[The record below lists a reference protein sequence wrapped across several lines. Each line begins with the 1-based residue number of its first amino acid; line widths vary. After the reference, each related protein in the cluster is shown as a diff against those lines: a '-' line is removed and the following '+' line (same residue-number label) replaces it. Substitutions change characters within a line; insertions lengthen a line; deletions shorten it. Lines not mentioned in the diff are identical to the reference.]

1 MKTKT
6 ETQEFN
12 YVMGYAKGEF
22 GESSGFAVSNPEN
35 TVRLA
40 VDHST
45 PITLK
50 RAKVIFDKARD
61 LSGRDLTS
69 IEICLSV
76 YTKTPGNDCG
86 DHSEECLVDKKWYYT
101 AKTNSLV
108 IWAKGMP
115 VYAND
120 NGVVCTDQAALY
132 DSLC

>member
-1 MKTKT
+1 MKTKP

-12 YVMGYAKGEF
+12 YVMGYAKGKF
-22 GESSGFAVSNPEN
+22 GEISGLAVTNPER
-35 TVRLA
+35 TVGLV

-50 RAKVIFDKARD
+50 RAKMIFDKARE

-69 IEICLSV
+69 IQICLSV
-76 YTKTPGNDCG
+76 YTKTPGNEYG
-86 DHSEECLVDKKWYYT
+86 DHDEECLVDKKWNYT
-101 AKTNSLV
+101 AATNSLV
-108 IWAKGMP
+108 IWDKGVP